1 MLPEERVVLGGVS
14 GCESSAPMDIV
25 AGAAAVALPAPARV
39 DSVLRLVDV
48 TPPAIPEPAPI
59 RLTEAMAVAPA
70 AASAGL
76 AWSGAALRRVREDRG
91 VTLSQMA
98 DRMKVT
104 RHHLE
109 NIEGERFER
118 LPSYVYLRGILLS
131 LARELRLEEQT
142 VCRSYLEVVKQ
153 ATAAQSR

>member
-14 GCESSAPMDIV
+14 GCESSAPIDIV
-25 AGAAAVALPAPARV
+25 AGAAAAALPARA

-48 TPPAIPEPAPI
+48 TPPAIPELAPI
-59 RLTEAMAVAPA
+59 RLTEAMAA
-70 AASAGL
+70 AAAVSASTS
-76 AWSGAALRRVREDRG
+76 WNGAALRRVREDRG

-109 NIEGERFER
+109 NIEGERYER
-118 LPSYVYLRGILLS
+118 LPSHVYLRGILLS

-142 VCRSYLEVVKQ
+142 VCRSYLQVVKQ
-153 ATAAQSR
+153 ATEARPR